1 MDSVSISDDW
11 RTSLALMAP
20 GTIENSKSCQ
30 VSKVAK
36 HLPVDHTLTFDEAE
50 AKFVV
55 DLKGIL
61 LETDLPFGPT

>member
-20 GTIENSKSCQ
+20 GTIEKSKSCQ

-36 HLPVDHTLTFDEAE
+36 HLPDDTLTFDEAE